1 MNKTKSFNGF
11 PQGKLKQVQIP
22 VIFFREL
29 LPNIDNLPE
38 LKLTIYIFYRMS
50 RIEGK
55 FRYLRLR
62 DIQKDANF
70 MQGLDK
76 DNLKATKKLKKAI
89 ELAIKRGTLL
99 FIELPIKG
107 KKQQFLFVNTPK
119 GRAAIDA
126 IKKGKWNPTDLQ
138 EQPIELVS
146 ETSNIFNLY
155 EENIGALTPLI
166 VDALIELENSYTYNW
181 IEDAFRIA
189 VENNKRSLRYIEA
202 ILDRWQREGRDDKK
216 DRQNTEKD
224 RRKYIEG
231 EYSEFIDH

>member
-1 MNKTKSFNGF
+1 M
-11 PQGKLKQVQIP
+11 KQVQIP

-126 IKKGKWNPTDLQ
+126 IKKGKWNPTYLQ